1 MSTHWNFPGL
11 DPDPDRTTLDRM
23 LPGEAPAMSRLKRL
37 VQAVAPSAAPVLVH
51 GPSGAGKELVAQAI
65 HRLSGRTGALVAV
78 NCAAI
83 PADLL
88 EGELFGRERGAFT
101 GADQARAGLIEQ
113 AAGGTLFLDEIGD
126 MPLALQAKLLRVLE
140 TREVRR
146 LGASGLT
153 KVDFRLVAATHRDLG
168 AVVAAGA
175 FREDLYFRL
184 AVFPVLVPSLA
195 ERASDIPLLVKRLM
209 DEHAATVPAARLPE
223 FDAPALRALGC
234 HAWPGNVRELKTVVQ
249 RACLLFPGQTVSAQQ
264 VSANLLRFAMPED
277 PAARPATPQPMPLRG
292 EEATVADSLRRTLTE
307 RGRLDLRG
315 ILRDIEVAL
324 IDEALQR
331 SGTCVSHAAIALGLH
346 RTTLI
351 EKMRKHGMMRG

>member
-1 MSTHWNFPGL
+1 MSTHWTFPGL
-11 DPDPDRTTLDRM
+11 DPDPARTVLDRM
-23 LPGEAPAMSRLKRL
+23 VPGEAPVMLRMKRL
-37 VQAVAPSAAPVLVH
+37 VQAVAPTAAPVLVQ
-51 GPSGAGKELVAQAI
+51 GPSGCGKELVAQAL

-113 AAGGTLFLDEIGD
+113 AADGTLFLDEIGD
-126 MPLALQAKLLRVLE
+126 MPMALQAKLLRVLE

-146 LGASGLT
+146 LGASTLT

-168 AVVAAGA
+168 TLVAAGA
-175 FREDLYFRL
+175 FREDLFFRL
-184 AVFPVLVPSLA
+184 AVFPVSVPALA
-195 ERASDIPLLVKRLM
+195 DRPGDIPLLVRRLL
-209 DEHAATVPAARLPE
+209 DEQAAATPVAPLPE
-223 FDAPALRALGC
+223 FDASAMRALAG
-234 HAWPGNVRELKTVVQ
+234 HPWPGNVRELKTVVQ
-249 RACLLFPGQTVSAQQ
+249 RACLLFPGQVVSAQQ
-264 VSANLLRFAMPED
+264 VLANLLRFALPED
-277 PAARPATPQPMPLRG
+277 ATGVPGAAQVLPVRAG
-292 EEATVADSLRRTLTE
+292 DATVAETLRRSLTE
-307 RGRLDLRG
+307 HGRLDLRG

-324 IDEALQR
+324 IDEALHR
-331 SGTCVSHAAIALGLH
+331 SGTCVTHAAISLGLH